1 MSRTRPVHERWNK
14 RVSRSGTV
22 KTNMEQAAN
31 KNLGK
36 GTTPPVAH
44 QQAAREMSD
53 KLGPA
58 GAARDLGLDP
68 STFARVVA
76 GMGVRRGTL
85 AILAQRFGAAA

>member
-1 MSRTRPVHERWNK
+1 VE
-14 RVSRSGTV
+14 
-22 KTNMEQAAN
+22 TNMEQASN

-36 GTTPPVAH
+36 GTTPPVRH
-44 QQAAREMSD
+44 QLMARALSD
-53 KLGPA
+53 EKGPA